1 MDKERSKPSI
11 LAPLAR
17 RLSVMR
23 RITTTRP
30 TEKLRMV
37 FNIYLQSLLCF
48 FFRYRLHSQRWYSAN
63 ASKPYIVS
71 SAMRLNGPFYFGK
84 HYLPYYVIPSARHWD
99 IMSHHSSAM
108 FKAAL
113 VAGKVRTTNRKFI
126 NLRMAFACAEQ
137 GFVDQ
142 HGRFYSRKR
151 AMRVMKLTGQ
161 WEMRRG
167 YLDDYGEA
175 AYSEHLY

>member
-11 LAPLAR
+11 LAPLAQ

-48 FFRYRLHSQRWYSAN
+48 FFRYRLHSQRWYSAGLVQ
-63 ASKPYIVS
+63 SRIYVTRQIS
-71 SAMRLNGPFYFGK
+71 LNGPFFFGK
-84 HYLPYYVIPSARHWD
+84 HYLPYYVIPSAGPWD

-113 VAGKVRTTNRKFI
+113 VGGKVRTTNRKFI

-161 WEMRRG
+161 WG
-167 YLDDYGEA
+167 KCGGGIYLDDYQRTG
-175 AYSEHLY
+175 LF